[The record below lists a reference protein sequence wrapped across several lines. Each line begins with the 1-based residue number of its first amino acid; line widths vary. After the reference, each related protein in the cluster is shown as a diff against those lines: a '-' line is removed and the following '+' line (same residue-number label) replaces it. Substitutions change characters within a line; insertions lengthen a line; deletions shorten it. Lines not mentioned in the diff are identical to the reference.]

1 MNVEV
6 HAVDTSSWVVLNAQ
20 VDVLLGNITIQ
31 KLPTGGLPWTQ
42 LIQFFPL
49 PRFLTLTSCCDSEAK
64 AAISGEILLPK
75 LVFLHLQSLLQD
87 LLSLHKA
94 LVLTNDNDF
103 CQVCS
108 KSEIRIFL
116 ATEWPVFVRS

>member
-6 HAVDTSSWVVLNAQ
+6 HAIDTSSWVVLDAQ

-42 LIQFFPL
+42 LILSFPL
-49 PRFLTLTSCCDSEAK
+49 PRFLTLTSCCDSKAE

-87 LLSLHKA
+87 LLSLHEV
-94 LVLTNDNDF
+94 LGLTNDSDF
-103 CQVCS
+103 CHVCS
-108 KSEIRIFL
+108 KSEVRICL
-116 ATEWPVFVRS
+116 ATEWLVFIHN